1 MQLPI
6 KEINGSKTQQIITT
20 KKDSKKLICTWLI
33 VLETQNYTTQNNLTI
48 KITLKNKKPP
58 T

>member
-20 KKDSKKLICTWLI
+20 KKIVKKLICTWLI